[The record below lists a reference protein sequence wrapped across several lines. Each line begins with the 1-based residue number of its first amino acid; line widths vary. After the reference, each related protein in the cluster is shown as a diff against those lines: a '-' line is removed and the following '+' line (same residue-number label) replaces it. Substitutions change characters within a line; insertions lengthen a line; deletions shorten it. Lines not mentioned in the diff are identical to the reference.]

1 VTWPSSLK
9 ARLTL
14 AFSLIALAGVGGFAT
29 ALAFLVE
36 RAVWAPLDGGLAE
49 EATTLGTLVDLPPD
63 RLAEIVREIGLE
75 GDLGPGKFIR
85 VAGRDGRTRVRHGR
99 VPPAVGRKRPRP
111 LRALTVASVGRDAS
125 TLRVAWTPTPDGGW
139 AMVGVRAVGPSRLV
153 RQARI
158 AIGVVA
164 AGLLAL
170 LVVTAWAIAARA
182 TRELARVAQ
191 DLETIEAGSL
201 DRRLEA
207 GHTAEVNRLV
217 AVLNRMLGRLGSAV
231 GALRRFTADAAHELR
246 TPLAALRAHLEVA
259 LARRPSAEEARDTLL
274 DALEQ
279 TERLARLAEDLL
291 TLSVVEG
298 TRPGKSAA
306 VGPLR
311 LDVVALEVAQSL
323 QPLAEEQG
331 RSFVVEAPDP
341 VWVRGA
347 ASLIRRAV
355 LNLVDNA
362 FRHTAP
368 AAEVRVSVVATAAA
382 ARLVVS
388 DRGRGIAA
396 EDLPHVFE
404 RFRPG
409 RSEARGTGLGLALVR
424 EIITWHGGSVTLEN
438 GTGGG
443 TTVILDL
450 PLAPSGAEPP
460 LKPD

>member
-1 VTWPSSLK
+1 MTGPSSLK

-14 AFSLIALAGVGGFAT
+14 AFGLIALAGVGGFAT

-49 EATTLGTLVDLPPD
+49 EATTLSTLVDLPRD
-63 RLAEIVREIGLE
+63 RLGDIVREIGLE
-75 GDLGPGKFIR
+75 ADLGPGKFVRI
-85 VAGRDGRTRVRHGR
+85 AASDGHTIARHGR
-99 VPPAVGRKRPRP
+99 VPPIAGRGRPRP
-111 LRALTVASVGRDAS
+111 VRDLTVASVGRDAN
-125 TLRVAWTPTPDGGW
+125 TFRVAWTPTPAGGW
-139 AMVGVRAVGPSRLV
+139 VVIGVRAVHPSRLV
-153 RQARI
+153 RQARM
-158 AIGVVA
+158 AIGMTA

-170 LVVTAWAIAARA
+170 LVATAWGIAARA

-207 GHTAEVNRLV
+207 GHTTEVNRLV

-298 TRPGKSAA
+298 TRPGQSAA

-323 QPLAEEQG
+323 QPIADEQG
-331 RSFVVEAPDP
+331 RSFVVEAPDA

-347 ASLIRRAV
+347 APLVRRAL
-355 LNLVDNA
+355 LNLLDNA

-368 AAEVRVSVVATAAA
+368 EAEVRLTVAATATTARAA
-382 ARLVVS
+382 VS
-388 DRGRGIAA
+388 DRGRGIAP

-409 RSEARGTGLGLALVR
+409 RAEARGTGLGLALVR
-424 EIITWHGGSVTLEN
+424 EIVTWHGGSVAVEN
-438 GTGGG
+438 GVGGG
-443 TTVILDL
+443 TTVTLDL
-450 PLAPSGAEPP
+450 PLAPSGPEPAAK
-460 LKPD
+460 LD